1 MSLQRNQQFQEH
13 ARRTLHWSPFKEH
26 QIPLLFLTRM
36 PNKRISGETQV
47 TFSKDSMHTT
57 CCCPSQHMM
66 FAKGRPASARYLLM
80 LQGRRV
86 GLEATCHHCRFYSIA
101 LLQFNL

>member
-36 PNKRISGETQV
+36 PNKRISGETRV

-57 CCCPSQHMM
+57 SCCPSQHMM
-66 FAKGRPASARYLLM
+66 CLQRADLL
-80 LQGRRV
+80 LH
-86 GLEATCHHCRFYSIA
+86 ATS
-101 LLQFNL
+101 